1 MKMAKSVS
9 LRDIH
14 DEIKEL
20 RILYHLLVDRLIP
33 LEEPT
38 EEERRAIEEADEI
51 ADERELL
58 RTIGVR
64 G

>member
-20 RILYHLLVDRLIP
+20 RILYQLLVDRLIP